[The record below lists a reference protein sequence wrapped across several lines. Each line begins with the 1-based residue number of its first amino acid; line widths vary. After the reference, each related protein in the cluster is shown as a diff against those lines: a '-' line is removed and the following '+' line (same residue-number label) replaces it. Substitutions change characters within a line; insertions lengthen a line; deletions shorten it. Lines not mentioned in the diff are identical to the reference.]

1 MSLAVTLTQ
10 KFFAFLLLIIIP
22 LGLAI
27 VFITQ
32 DSEDLIGSI
41 TERIDRLERKFTADI
56 VASSDALIHA
66 SSQAVDELTQINAE
80 RLTNY
85 VAQSIADFLYERD
98 ADTLFLAKAL
108 SEINDPETDDP
119 QSLIRNFRQTQT
131 ALVTITPRSP
141 KPAPSHSDKAKH
153 EENANMFRYSHAEPI
168 AKTKLP
174 LYKEIT
180 FLDLSGE
187 ELAKSSSLNEN
198 KRNVAQK
205 ANTYLNA
212 ETYFTHLKNLKEGDI
227 YVSEVVG
234 AYVPTEAAYSGA
246 ENPLGKRFE
255 GIIRF
260 ATPVYKNEKPIGYI
274 TLALAHRH
282 LMEFTDYITPENA
295 GFKTNIKDASDGN
308 YASMWYYKGRN
319 IAHPR
324 EYFISG
330 VDPQSGE
337 RIPPW
342 ISADLAKQF
351 KRSGATSLN
360 SWLETQIPYH
370 EQSRSKEPNPAQ
382 VQSGY
387 VPLDCRYL
395 DFAPQ
400 CAGWNQI
407 LRGGGY
413 GSFLVYWSG
422 IWKLTAVAPIPY
434 FSPYF
439 TQGFGFV
446 TISTNIGEFA
456 STGIAAQ
463 EVLKENI
470 GQVNSS
476 ISAEIRSIGK
486 GTREALIGF
495 RSQLVTIGA
504 VLLGVVL
511 VVVMVASLNMKR
523 RVAELLAGAEAFAKG
538 DLEARITTTSRDEIG
553 VIARSFNTM
562 AEALSLSHQ
571 ELEKMI
577 TQRTDE
583 LRHSNQL
590 ISDSIDYASRIQRNM
605 LPSNSDLK
613 QHFSEIEIIWQPKD
627 VVGGDFYWHGQ
638 MGEYDLLVVMDC
650 TGHGGPG
657 ALMTLIAS
665 SVLEQ
670 ITTKNVTKKPSLA
683 EMMQQLHEGVKL
695 QLAESDEPALAAEGL
710 DALMV
715 LIPKHAKKLYFCGA
729 SIDLYSVSDNL
740 KVKRHRGDKVSLGYA
755 SSDTRLALTEQ
766 CVKVDGKTCFVI
778 TTDGILTQ
786 PGEKIKRSY
795 GYRQFIQT
803 LSASPSNTPQALRR
817 SVMRSFRA
825 WQGSEVR
832 RDDITLIVFK
842 PKNPT

>member
-1 MSLAVTLTQ
+1 MTLTQ

-22 LGLAI
+22 LGLGI

-41 TERIDRLERKFTADI
+41 TKRIDQLERKFTADI
-56 VASSDALIHA
+56 VASSDDLIRA
-66 SSQAVDELTQINAE
+66 SSEAVDELTQNHAE
-80 RLTNY
+80 RLTTY
-85 VAQSIADFLYERD
+85 VAQAIADFLYERD
-98 ADTLFLAKAL
+98 ADTLFLAKA
-108 SEINDPETDDP
+108 IAETNDP
-119 QSLIRNFRQTQT
+119 QSLIRHFRQTKT
-131 ALVTITPRSP
+131 ALVTLPPHYRSP
-141 KPAPSHSDKAKH
+141 KPSPPRHDKKATH
-153 EENANMFRYSHAEPI
+153 EENANMFRYTLAPPP
-168 AKTKLP
+168 AKTKHP

-180 FLDLSGE
+180 FINLNGE

-198 KRNVAQK
+198 KRNVADK

-212 ETYFTHLKNLKEGDI
+212 ETYFARLKNLKEGDI
-227 YVSEVVG
+227 YVSEVIG

-246 ENPLGKRFE
+246 ENPLGKRFD

-295 GFKTNIKDASDGN
+295 GFRSDIKDASDGN
-308 YASMWYYKGRN
+308 YAAMWDYKGRN

-330 VDPQSGE
+330 FDPKNGE

-351 KRSGATSLN
+351 TESGATSLN
-360 SWLETQIPYH
+360 AWLETQPPYH

-476 ISAEIRSIGK
+476 ISAEIRSIGR
-486 GTREALIGF
+486 GARDALIGF
-495 RSQLVTIGA
+495 RRQLVGIGA

-511 VVVMVASLNMKR
+511 VVVMVASFNLKR
-523 RVAELLAGAEAFAKG
+523 RVAELLAGAEAFSKG
-538 DLEARITTTSRDEIG
+538 NLETRIATKSHDEIG
-553 VIARSFNTM
+553 VIARSFNAM

-571 ELEKMI
+571 ELEKMVA
-577 TQRTDE
+577 QRTDE

-715 LIPKHAKKLYFCGA
+715 LIPKHDAKKLYFCGA
-729 SIDLYSVSDNL
+729 SIDLYTVSDDL
-740 KVKRHRGDKVSLGYA
+740 KAKRHRGDKVSLGYA
-755 SSDTRLALTEQ
+755 DKNEQLALTEQ
-766 CVKVDGKTCFVI
+766 CFKVDGKSCFVI

-842 PKNPT
+842 P

>member
-1 MSLAVTLTQ
+1 MTLTQ

-22 LGLAI
+22 LGLGI

-41 TERIDRLERKFTADI
+41 TKRIDRLERKFTADI

-119 QSLIRNFRQTQT
+119 QSLIGNFRQTQT
-131 ALVTITPRSP
+131 ALVTTLPRSP
-141 KPAPSHSDKAKH
+141 KSAPSHSNKAKH
-153 EENANMFRYSHAEPI
+153 QPNHAENANMFRYAHTEPI
-168 AKTKLP
+168 AKTKRP

-180 FLDLSGE
+180 FLDLNGE

-198 KRNVAQK
+198 KLNVAQK

-212 ETYFTHLKNLKEGDI
+212 ETYFARLKNLKEGDI
-227 YVSEVVG
+227 YVSEVIG

-246 ENPLGKRFE
+246 ENPLGRRFD

-260 ATPVYKNEKPIGYI
+260 ATPVYKSNKPIGYV

-295 GFKTNIKDASDGN
+295 GFKASIKDASDGN
-308 YASMWYYKGRN
+308 YAAMWDYKGRN

-351 KRSGATSLN
+351 TKSGATSLN
-360 SWLETQIPYH
+360 AWLETQPPYH

-382 VQSGY
+382 VKSGY

-422 IWKLTAVAPIPY
+422 IWKLTSVAPIPY
-434 FSPYF
+434 FNGEN
-439 TQGFGFV
+439 GFGFV

-463 EVLKENI
+463 EALKENI

-476 ISAEIRSIGK
+476 ISAEIRNIGK
-486 GTREALIGF
+486 ETREALIGF
-495 RSQLVTIGA
+495 RRQLVGIGA

-613 QHFSEIEIIWQPKD
+613 KYFSEIEIIWQPKD

-638 MGEYDLLVVMDC
+638 IGEYDLLVVMDC

-670 ITTKNVTKKPSLA
+670 ITSKSVKKKPSLP

-710 DALMV
+710 DAIMI
-715 LIPKHAKKLYFCGA
+715 LIPKLSPKKLYFCGA
-729 SIDLYSVSDNL
+729 SIDLYTVSDDL
-740 KVKRHRGDKVSLGYA
+740 KVKRHRGDKVSLGYTD
-755 SSDTRLALTEQ
+755 SSKKLALTEQ
-766 CVKVDGKTCFVI
+766 CIRVDGKTCFVI

-786 PGEKIKRSY
+786 LGEEAQRSY
-795 GYRQFIQT
+795 GYQQFIQT
-803 LSASPSNTPQALRR
+803 LSMSSTNTPQALSR
-817 SVMRSFRA
+817 SLMRSFRA
-825 WQGSEVR
+825 WQGSEER
-832 RDDITLIVFK
+832 RDDITLIAFK
-842 PKNPT
+842 P